1 MQIFSRQDFPN
12 NKETLLK
19 DFISGVTVAIVA
31 LPLAI
36 GFGITSGMSAAA
48 GISTAIIAGFIAAL
62 LGGSRFQVSGPTG
75 AMTVVLIPVIQ
86 NYGIVAIPTLG
97 VMAGAMVLLMAI
109 FKLGN
114 LIKKVPLAVVEGFTV
129 GIALVISLQQIP
141 YALGVAKGQGERT
154 LEVAANTVKD
164 AVDIGVKWQTILV
177 VAVTL
182 LIKFNIVRIVESFK
196 IKMYFPASFSALFLT
211 TLIVNAFGMNV
222 SFIGDIPRNVSFYTS
237 PFLASGD
244 YLSLLLPA
252 LSIAILVA
260 IESLLSA
267 RVADDISNT
276 PIDKQFRPNQELLG
290 QGAATAMA
298 SIFGGMPATGAIART
313 NVNVRSGAVTRFS
326 AMVHSF
332 FLLFIVVFLAP
343 IFSHIPSA
351 AIAGVLIGTSFRIF
365 NKASMLE
372 IFRSSKSNI
381 FIYII
386 TALVT
391 VSIDLIWG
399 IAVGIALYLIINQFK
414 RAIAAKSFRR

>member
-222 SFIGDIPRNVSFYTS
+222 SFIGDIPRNVSIYTS

-252 LSIAILVA
+252 FSIAILVA

-326 AMVHSF
+326 AMVHSI

-414 RAIAAKSFRR
+414 RAIAAKGFRR

>member
-1 MQIFSRQDFPN
+1 MQILSRRDFPTDRN
-12 NKETLLK
+12 AFLK
-19 DFISGVTVAIVA
+19 DFISGITVAIVA

-48 GISTAIIAGFIAAL
+48 GISTAIIAGFIAGL

-75 AMTVVLIPVIQ
+75 AMTVVLIPVIH

-97 VMAGAMVLLMAI
+97 FMAGVIVLLMAL
-109 FKLGN
+109 FKLGD
-114 LIKKVPLAVVEGFTV
+114 LIKKVPISVVEGFNV

-141 YALGVAKGQGERT
+141 YELGVSKWQGERT
-154 LEVAANTVKD
+154 LEVAVNTVQD
-164 AVDIGVKWQTILV
+164 ALNFGLKWQTILV
-177 VAVTL
+177 VVITL

-211 TLIVNAFGMNV
+211 TLLVNAFDMKV
-222 SFIGDIPRNVSFYTS
+222 SFIGEIPRNVSTFTS
-237 PFLASGD
+237 PFLDSGD
-244 YLSLLLPA
+244 YVNLILPA
-252 LSIAILVA
+252 FSIAILVA

-276 PIDKQFRPNQELLG
+276 PVNNRFRPNQELFG
-290 QGAATAMA
+290 QGAATAVA

-313 NVNVRSGAVTRFS
+313 NVNVRSGAITRVS
-326 AMVHSF
+326 AMVHSI
-332 FLLFIVVFLAP
+332 FLLLIVVFLAP
-343 IFSHIPSA
+343 IFSNIPSA

-399 IAVGIALYLIINQFK
+399 ITVGIALYLIVDQFK
-414 RAIAAKSFRR
+414 RAIATKSFRK

>member
-1 MQIFSRQDFPN
+1 VRILSRQDFPTDR
-12 NKETLLK
+12 KAFLK
-19 DFISGVTVAIVA
+19 DFISGITVAIVA

-48 GISTAIIAGFIAAL
+48 GISTAIIAGFIAGL

-75 AMTVVLIPVIQ
+75 AMTVVLIPVIH

-97 VMAGAMVLLMAI
+97 FMAGAMVLLMAL

-114 LIKKVPLAVVEGFTV
+114 LIKKVPIPVVEGFTV

-141 YALGVAKGQGERT
+141 YALGVSKGQGERT
-154 LEVAANTVKD
+154 LEIAANTIQS
-164 AVDIGVKWQTILV
+164 ALHIGLKWQTILV
-177 VAVTL
+177 VVVTL

-196 IKMYFPASFSALFLT
+196 MKMYFPASFSALF
-211 TLIVNAFGMNV
+211 F
-222 SFIGDIPRNVSFYTS
+222 
-237 PFLASGD
+237 
-244 YLSLLLPA
+244 
-252 LSIAILVA
+252 SIAILVA

-276 PIDKQFRPNQELLG
+276 PLDKQFRPNQELFG
-290 QGAATAMA
+290 QGSATAVA

-313 NVNVRSGAVTRFS
+313 NVNVRSGAITRVS
-326 AMVHSF
+326 AMVHSI
-332 FLLFIVVFLAP
+332 FLLLIVVFLAP
-343 IFSHIPSA
+343 IFSRIPSA

-372 IFRSSKSNI
+372 IFRSSKRNI

-414 RAIAAKSFRR
+414 RAITTKIFRK